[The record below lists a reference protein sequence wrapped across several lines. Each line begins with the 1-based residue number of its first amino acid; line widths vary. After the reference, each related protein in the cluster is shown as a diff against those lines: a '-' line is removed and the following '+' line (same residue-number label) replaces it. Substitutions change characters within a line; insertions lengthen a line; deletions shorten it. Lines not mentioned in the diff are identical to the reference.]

1 MCIRDSSTTAR
12 RESTGLACGLS
23 TFLSAGVNGMACIC
37 EFAAIPS
44 AERVDAECGER
55 RQQRG
60 ETRSKYRPQPCW
72 AERESRPRRI
82 PQRPLSGYLEYIVA
96 ARVGKSFTR
105 APMAERMV

>member
-1 MCIRDSSTTAR
+1 
-12 RESTGLACGLS
+12 
-23 TFLSAGVNGMACIC
+23 MACIC

-60 ETRSKYRPQPCW
+60 ETRSQYRPQPCW
-72 AERESRPRRI
+72 ADPESRPRRI
-82 PQRPLSGYLEYIVA
+82 PQRPLSGYLEFIVA

-105 APMAERMV
+105 APMAERMVAGRKLKIGYLLPSRADSTGARR